1 MKTTGRIPK
10 EIAAQFCRGKTQVR
24 FDFRDFKTHGYIRDS
39 GTVNVFGPTLEVNR
53 NLILWLDQDL
63 NQEIVVDAVFK
74 GFVLSKSELDSIVQ
88 IGFEKLAGHLHIAN
102 QKTKIAPGDFV
113 WVRVVEFVCGRL
125 ALEEVEMAD

>member
-1 MKTTGRIPK
+1 MKTIARIPK
-10 EIAAQFCRGKTQVR
+10 EIAAQFCRGKPQVR
-24 FDFRDFKTHGYIRDS
+24 FDFLDLDTHGYVRDS
-39 GTVNVFGPTLEVNR
+39 GRVNVYGPSLQVNR
-53 NLILWLDQDL
+53 NLIAWLDQDP

-88 IGFEKLAGHLHIAN
+88 IGFEKLAGHLHVAN